1 MNLKKRIKK
10 VYSNFLTIIKRPD
23 MSILPGQLA
32 FFFVLSVVPIITLI
46 CYGATFLH
54 IPINAINEFI
64 SNTFSSKTA
73 SLIIPSLGNA
83 SFSLK
88 FALLTITCIYIASNG
103 CKSLILTSNA
113 IYGIKNKNRIKIRT
127 KAILMAIIIVSLLL
141 FILVVPLFGSKIMQ
155 LISKSSINADLLR
168 NIKILFII
176 LKGPIT
182 WFILFVFIKLLYT
195 MAPDKKIPSSYVN
208 LGALFTSLGWTLST
222 ALYSYYITNFAIYD
236 IVYAGL
242 SNIVI
247 LMLWIYLLAIIFVFG
262 LALNFKKEKDLSKTG
277 LIKIV
282 K

>member
-1 MNLKKRIKK
+1 MNLKKQIKK
-10 VYSNFLTIIKRPD
+10 IYNNFLTIIKRPD

-54 IPINAINEFI
+54 LPVNVINDFI
-64 SNTFSSKTA
+64 ASTFSSKTA

-88 FALLTITCIYIASNG
+88 FAILTITCLYIASNG

-113 IYGIKNKNRIKIRT
+113 IYGIKNKNRIKMRI
-127 KAILMAIIIVSLLL
+127 KAIIMAIIIVLLLL

-155 LISKSSINADLLR
+155 LIANSNISASLLKNIN
-168 NIKILFII
+168 ILFII

-182 WFILFVFIKLLYT
+182 WFILFIFIKLLYT

-208 LGALFTSLGWTLST
+208 LGAIFTSLGWALST
-222 ALYSYYITNFAIYD
+222 AIYSYYITNFARYD

-277 LIKIV
+277 LIKVV